1 MRVGTM
7 ERKDHIDLFGAVAL
21 TGFSLLLA
29 LNQVVVKVAT
39 AGFSPV
45 FMASLRS
52 VGGALLLLLWIRLR
66 GKPVWMP
73 PGATIWGVVLGV
85 LFAVEFM
92 CLFTAL
98 DLTTVS
104 RASVI
109 FYTMPV
115 WLSLAAHVLIPG
127 ERIGR
132 AKALGLALAVCGVA
146 VAFADRG
153 GEARA
158 TSLAGDILS
167 LIGAM
172 LWAGIA
178 LVVRT
183 TPAGRAAPETQLFW
197 QLAVSAPLL
206 FLAALLFGPFLRE
219 LTPLHVAALGFQI
232 VAVVTAGFLLW
243 FWLLTIYPASGVV
256 SFSFLSP
263 VFSVLLGWLL
273 LGERISLSVW
283 MALALVAL
291 GILLINKPQKRP
303 RPEPRPA

>member
-132 AKALGLALAVCGVA
+132 AKALGLGLAVCGVA

-158 TSLAGDILS
+158 PSLAGDILS
-167 LIGAM
+167 LVGAM

-206 FLAALLFGPFLRE
+206 FLAALLFGPFLRD
-219 LTPLHVAALGFQI
+219 LAPLHVAALGFQI

>member
-1 MRVGTM
+1 MD
-7 ERKDHIDLFGAVAL
+7 RKDNIDLFGAVAL

-29 LNQVVVKVAT
+29 LNQVVVKVANG
-39 AGFSPV
+39 GFSPV

-52 VGGALLLLLWIRLR
+52 IGGALLVLLWIRYR
-66 GKPVWMP
+66 RKPVVMP

-85 LFAVEFM
+85 LFAVEFT

-132 AKALGLALAVCGVA
+132 AKALGLILAVCGVA
-146 VAFADRG
+146 LAFADRG
-153 GEARA
+153 DGTR
-158 TSLAGDILS
+158 TPSLAGDILS
-167 LIGAM
+167 LLGAF

-178 LVVRT
+178 LVVRV

-197 QLAVSAPLL
+197 QLAVSAPIL
-206 FLAALLFGPFLRE
+206 FVISLFFGPFLRD
-219 LTPLHVAALGFQI
+219 LAPIHVGALAFQI
-232 VAVVTAGFLLW
+232 VAVVTVGFLMW
-243 FWLLTIYPASGVV
+243 FWLLKIYPASGVA
-256 SFSFLSP
+256 SFSFLTP
-263 VFSVLLGWLL
+263 IFSVFLGWLL
-273 LGERISLSVW
+273 LDETISLSVW
-283 MALALVAL
+283 IALGLVAA
-291 GILLINKPQKRP
+291 GILLVNRPQKR
-303 RPEPRPA
+303 RRRVEEAAKGM